1 MNLIY
6 FTASY
11 LVVNVIISYIV
22 AVVYKLACFALY
34 TLLLLTLEAIQG
46 KCEHQMGFIHTPP
59 QKQPPHELPVTL
71 LFSYTQFF
79 SLLMVF

>member
-34 TLLLLTLEAIQG
+34 TLLLLTY
-46 KCEHQMGFIHTPP
+46 
-59 QKQPPHELPVTL
+59 
-71 LFSYTQFF
+71 SYTTTKTAA
-79 SLLMVF
+79 S

>member
-22 AVVYKLACFALY
+22 AVVYKLACFALC

-46 KCEHQMGFIHTPP
+46 KCECSFLILVLVGMFGPF
-59 QKQPPHELPVTL
+59 
-71 LFSYTQFF
+71 
-79 SLLMVF
+79 